1 MTGNIHAAD
10 RETARMIRVDQA
22 GEYGAARIYAGQ
34 LAVLGKGSESET
46 IRHMAEKER
55 EHLRDFDRVL
65 VARRVRPTALSPV
78 WHVAGFALGAA
89 TALMGPKAAMACTEA
104 VEEVIVEHYARQETA
119 LGDGDPEL
127 RGLIAQARADETRH
141 AATAIESGAREAP
154 CHGPLTDAI
163 RAGTRLAIWLSERV

>member
-1 MTGNIHAAD
+1 MTEKKSADAA
-10 RETARMIRVDQA
+10 TARMIRVDQA

-34 LAVLGKGSESET
+34 LAVLGRGKDSDT

-55 EHLRDFDRVL
+55 EHLRDFNQL
-65 VARRVRPTALSPV
+65 MIARRVRPTALAPV

-104 VEEVIVEHYARQETA
+104 VEDVIIEHYTAQEAA
-119 LGDGDPEL
+119 LGDDDPQL
-127 RGLIAQARADETRH
+127 RALIEQARADEAEH
-141 AATAIESGAREAP
+141 AATAVQSGAREAP